1 MLSPKKT
8 KYRKMHRG
16 RLKGKAVRNNKLL
29 YGTYAL
35 QAMEPAWISSKQI
48 EAIRRTILRYTKK
61 TGKLWIR
68 IFPDKSITARA
79 KESRMGS
86 GKGAVSEWVAVVR
99 PGIILFELGGDISSN
114 VALNALKNAMYK
126 LPIKAKILQKNYDKK

>member
-16 RLKGKAVRNNKLL
+16 RLKGKAFRNNKLL

-35 QAMEPAWISSKQI
+35 QALEPSWISSKQI

-61 TGKLWIR
+61 AGKLWIR

-86 GKGAVSEWVAVVR
+86 GKGAVIDWVAVVR
-99 PGIILFELGGDISSN
+99 PGIILFELGGDIPSTL
-114 VALNALKNAMYK
+114 ALNALKNATYK
-126 LPIKAKILQKNYDKK
+126 LSIKVKILSKNYEKE